1 MTPEDLVQR
10 LRERGST
17 LALAESLTGGLLAD
31 AFISIPGASAV
42 VRGAVVAYA
51 SDLKAALLGVDGEI
65 LASRGAVDGC
75 VAEQMASGVAQRL
88 GATYGLATTGVAG
101 PDPQDGKP
109 VGTVYLGA
117 ATPLGVFH
125 ERVHLAGARNEIRMG
140 AVAAAVDLLARHLDA
155 GTKT

>member
-1 MTPEDLVQR
+1 MQR

-31 AFISIPGASAV
+31 AFISVPGASTV

-51 SDLKAALLGVDGEI
+51 SDLKTTLLGVDGET
-65 LASRGAVDGC
+65 LASRGAVDGS
-75 VAEQMASGVAQRL
+75 VAEQMANGVAQRL

-109 VGTVYLGA
+109 VGTVYLAA

-125 ERVHLAGARNEIRMG
+125 ERVHLAGARSEIRMG
-140 AVAAAVDLLARHLDA
+140 AVAAAVNLLARHLDA